1 MAEIIIMPKLGF
13 NMSVGKL
20 VRWYKEIG
28 DQVTKGEPV
37 FAIETDKTNI
47 DIEATGDGIFR
58 KKFIDEGDEVD
69 VTLPIAIV
77 ADKGENIDSLIAECL
92 GKLGR
97 EASPSEEVKTE
108 TIEVEDAEFQQKII
122 APADGKIKIT
132 PRARRVA
139 AENGID
145 ISKLNIAGTGYK
157 GGISEA
163 DVLAYIAD
171 NKTKASP
178 LAIKLAKL
186 EGIDVNYIN
195 GTGVHGK
202 VLKKDIESLIKAPEV
217 AAAVQNQ
224 NKTDYNAK
232 IINGKEVVEVVDYAG
247 VRKIIGDRLSQSK
260 FTAPHLYFTQK
271 VNLEKL
277 LKFRKDIND
286 AQDRKTSVTDFIAK
300 AVVKALQ
307 KYPDMN
313 SSLEGQKIIKY
324 KTVNLGIAV
333 ASPTGLIVPVIKNAQ
348 NMDVVE
354 ISKASAFLFDK
365 ARNGK
370 LVPDEYTGGTFTI
383 SNLGMFGIE
392 NFTAIINPPE
402 SGILAVSSAKDE
414 VVVKVDENG
423 NKQMVIRP
431 MMNITLSVDHRIIDG
446 LLAAQ
451 FVGEIKKLLENPL
464 GLMFK

>member
-1 MAEIIIMPKLGF
+1 MAEVIIMPKLGF

-20 VRWYKEIG
+20 VRWYKEVG
-28 DQVTKGEPV
+28 DQVIKGEPV

-77 ADKGENIDSLIAECL
+77 AEKDEKIDDLVEECL
-92 GKLGR
+92 AKLGK
-97 EASPSEEVKTE
+97 EAAYSSEVKEEVV
-108 TIEVEDAEFQQKII
+108 EVKATVSQQISI

-139 AENGID
+139 AEKGID

-163 DVLAYIAD
+163 DVLAYIAN

-178 LAIKLAKL
+178 LAMKLAEL
-186 EGIDVNYIN
+186 EGIDVNDIN
-195 GTGVHGK
+195 GTGVGGK
-202 VLKKDIESLIKAPEV
+202 ILKKDVESLIKAPEA
-217 AAAVQNQ
+217 AAAVQP
-224 NKTDYNAK
+224 TADYNAA
-232 IINGKEVVEVVDYAG
+232 IINGKEVIEVVDYAG

-286 AQDRKTSVTDFIAK
+286 AQDRKTSVTDYIAK

-333 ASPTGLIVPVIKNAQ
+333 ASPTGLIVPVIKNAEK
-348 NMDVVE
+348 MDVVE
-354 ISKASAFLFDK
+354 ISKALGPLFEK

-402 SGILAVSSAKDE
+402 SGILAVSSTKDE
-414 VVVKVDENG
+414 VVVEVDEKG

-431 MMNITLSVDHRIIDG
+431 MMNITLSADHRIIDG

-451 FVGEIKKLLENPL
+451 FIGEIKKLLENPL
-464 GLMFK
+464 ALLLK